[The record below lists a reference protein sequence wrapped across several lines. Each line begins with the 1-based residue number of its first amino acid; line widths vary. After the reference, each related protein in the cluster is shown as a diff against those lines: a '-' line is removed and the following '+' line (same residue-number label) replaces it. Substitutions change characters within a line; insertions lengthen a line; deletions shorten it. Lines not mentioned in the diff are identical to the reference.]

1 MKTILV
7 PVDFSQACDNALD
20 YALKFVQNAKFEIHL
35 LNVYD
40 YAFVST
46 DPYIWVP
53 SSDELVAENLQRL
66 EVIREKIQ
74 QQFGKQLTVKCHCE
88 PGTVIETVNAF
99 AAKHQVDLIIMG
111 MQGGGFVSEKIIG
124 STTTLLMRESFCPVL
139 GIGKNVKF
147 SPIER
152 IVLATDH
159 QDADYK
165 NILKPLKDLIAM
177 FHAHL
182 YVLYIVEPTV
192 KLGKGIVTGIQV
204 MRALEEIPYTVHT
217 LAEGEVA
224 YGINQFIQ
232 DKAVDMAVIVPRK
245 HSFFYSLF
253 HEPNTKKLA
262 FHLNVPLLALHE

>member
-1 MKTILV
+1 MKTVLV

-20 YALKFVQNAKFEIHL
+20 YALKFAQKAKLHIHL

-53 SSDELVAENLQRL
+53 SSDELVEENLKRL
-66 EVIREKIQ
+66 ETMRDKMH
-74 QQFGKQLTVKCHCE
+74 QQFGKELKVSCHCQ
-88 PGTVIETVNAF
+88 PGTVIDTVNAF
-99 AAKHQVDLIIMG
+99 AEKHHVDLIIMG

-124 STTTLLMRESFCPVL
+124 STATSLMRESVCPVL
-139 GIGKNVKF
+139 GIGKEVKF
-147 SPIER
+147 RGLDR

-165 NILKPLKDLIAM
+165 KILKPLKDLIAV
-177 FHAHL
+177 FQSHL
-182 YVLYIVEPTV
+182 YVLYVVEPV
-192 KLGKGIVTGIQV
+192 VNLEKGIVTGVQV
-204 MRALEEIPYTVHT
+204 MRALEDIPYTEHT
-217 LAEGEVA
+217 LAHDDVA
-224 YGINQFIQ
+224 SAVSQFVE
-232 DKAVDMAVIVPRK
+232 DKAINMAVIVPRK

-262 FHLNVPLLALHE
+262 FQANIPLLALHE